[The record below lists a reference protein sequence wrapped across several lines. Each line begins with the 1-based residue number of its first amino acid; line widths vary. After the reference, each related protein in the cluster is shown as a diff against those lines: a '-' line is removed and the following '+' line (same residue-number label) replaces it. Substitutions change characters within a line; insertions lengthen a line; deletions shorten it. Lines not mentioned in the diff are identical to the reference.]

1 MKTRVTRL
9 FTLLVFAL
17 SDYLLRMG
25 IAPLVGHKAVRNQL
39 VDAIGADRLPQVL
52 LVTGPRGVGKQ
63 RLALWLA
70 QTLLCTGPEPRP
82 CGVCQACS
90 QVLGLRHP
98 DLHWFVPVSRPKPG
112 DPDRQIDEVAEALEG
127 IMAERRLA
135 PLWGAPDGMAAH
147 GVSSAR
153 LLQRQASLTP
163 VEGGWRVFIIGH
175 AERLVAQES
184 SPEAANSLLKL
195 LEEPPRRSLFVLT
208 VAEAGLVL
216 PTIRSRATPVRL
228 GRLTGAE
235 VREFLAVV
243 KPAVATD
250 AVIERANGSIGA
262 ALGAEGEL
270 TDKARASADAFLDA
284 VRDGPAQAAERAL
297 RQVPWQARGE
307 FTSLLDAVAER
318 LAMRSRR
325 ALGGSGRV
333 STVSPA
339 GMLAGVGRV
348 LAARER
354 AQGNVNPQLLLAA
367 LADELSALEAV

>member
-1 MKTRVTRL
+1 M
-9 FTLLVFAL
+9 
-17 SDYLLRMG
+17 S
-25 IAPLVGHKAVRNQL
+25 IAPLAGHGAIRNQL
-39 VDAIGADRLPQVL
+39 ADAIGADRLPQVL
-52 LVTGPRGVGKQ
+52 LMTGPRGVGKQ

-70 QTLLCTGPEPRP
+70 QALLCTGAEPRP
-82 CGVCQACS
+82 CGKCQGCS

-98 DLHWFVPVSRPKPG
+98 DLHWFVPVPRPKPG
-112 DPDRQIDEVAEALEG
+112 DADKQIEEVAEALEG
-127 IMAERRLA
+127 VMAERRLA
-135 PLWGAPDGMAAH
+135 PLWGPPDGMAAH

-228 GRLTGAE
+228 GRLTAAE
-235 VREFLAVV
+235 VREFLAAV
-243 KPAVATD
+243 KPALATD
-250 AVIERANGSIGA
+250 AVVERANGSIGA

-270 TDKARASADAFLDA
+270 SSKAVAAADAFLDA
-284 VRDGPAQAAERAL
+284 VRNGPAQAAERAL
-297 RQVPWQARGE
+297 RQAPWQARGE
-307 FTSLLDAVAER
+307 FTALLDAVAER
-318 LAMRSRR
+318 LATRSRR
-325 ALGGSGRV
+325 ALGGTGRV
-333 STVSPA
+333 STMNPA
-339 GMLAGVGRV
+339 GMLAGVDRV
-348 LAARER
+348 LDARER
-354 AQGNVNPQLLLAA
+354 AQGNVNPQLLLAV